1 MLGWWLFE
9 QSKLIWLC
17 RANVAANIG
26 LHMSR
31 VGYLGNNQ
39 LSVPSIPPLTIHPS
53 LWPLLP
59 AVALLNNAITPPL
72 NTPDCHFPHKQ
83 CWSIWSQTM
92 PWASVSY
99 WGQTGTKQGPN
110 LAGSN
115 LRGGFSRLIWTGN
128 IWIIHHQHLP
138 PHLLQLNNFGGL
150 WAIQTSFTVKYPNSN
165 LMCQI
170 DSYIFCIS
178 RGGIQLLPSSAAI
191 VIVAPLRQSWLDKL
205 QPLPSFLPPASQMSP
220 TRLNFRR
227 KPSIRRRLWIWN

>member
-1 MLGWWLFE
+1 
-9 QSKLIWLC
+9 
-17 RANVAANIG
+17 
-26 LHMSR
+26 
-31 VGYLGNNQ
+31 
-39 LSVPSIPPLTIHPS
+39 
-53 LWPLLP
+53 
-59 AVALLNNAITPPL
+59 
-72 NTPDCHFPHKQ
+72 
-83 CWSIWSQTM
+83 M

-170 DSYIFCIS
+170 DFYIFCIS

-227 KPSIRRRLWIWN
+227 KPSIRRRLWIWNINEIDILPSPSFERVSTALISSIWFGKMHKKIWFQVPLEEFVNIRREN

>member
-1 MLGWWLFE
+1 MFVFLFGWWIFE

-39 LSVPSIPPLTIHPS
+39 LSVPSIQPPHPPPTIHPS

-99 WGQTGTKQGPN
+99 WGQTGTKSSRQQFTGRLQSAN
-110 LAGSN
+110 LNG
-115 LRGGFSRLIWTGN
+115 
-128 IWIIHHQHLP
+128 QHLNYP
-138 PHLLQLNNFGGL
+138 PPTSATPSTPAQQLWRVMG
-150 WAIQTSFTVKYPNSN
+150 NSN
-165 LMCQI
+165 ILHSQI
-170 DSYIFCIS
+170 S
-178 RGGIQLLPSSAAI
+178 
-191 VIVAPLRQSWLDKL
+191 K
-205 QPLPSFLPPASQMSP
+205 
-220 TRLNFRR
+220 
-227 KPSIRRRLWIWN
+227 